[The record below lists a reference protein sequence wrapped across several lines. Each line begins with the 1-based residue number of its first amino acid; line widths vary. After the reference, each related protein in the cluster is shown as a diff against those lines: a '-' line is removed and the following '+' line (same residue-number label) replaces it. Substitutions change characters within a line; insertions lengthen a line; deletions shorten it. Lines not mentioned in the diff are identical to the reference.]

1 VQVDGGRR
9 PGRVG
14 DATAGVEDEGPEG
27 QVDQQ
32 PEHIGGEGAVGG
44 EHEHLAPAGGRG
56 KEPGEQPDPGAAEHL
71 VRHPRTHSAGDEGGG
86 EQRRASEG
94 KAESGTENPAGNDQR
109 EEDHLDPGSA
119 RIQRTEGG
127 PDRRQHTEHG
137 DGLGVDTSVGQLG
150 EYDGQYQNEQGS
162 EQQWGH
168 GGIAEPTGRDDERPE
183 EGDQSDEGG
192 HDEHGAGA
200 ETDRD
205 GGGGTHAHGATSAR
219 ASVTW
224 PMVR

>member
-1 VQVDGGRR
+1 V
-9 PGRVG
+9 
-14 DATAGVEDEGPEG
+14 GVEDEGPEG

-32 PEHIGGEGAVGG
+32 PERIGGDGAVGG
-44 EHEHLAPAGGRG
+44 QHEHLASAGGRG
-56 KEPGEQPDPGAAEHL
+56 KEPGEQPDPGAPEHL
-71 VRHPRTHSAGDEGGG
+71 VWHPRPHPAGDEGGG

-94 KAESGTENPAGNDQR
+94 EAESGTEDPARNDQR
-109 EEDHLDPGSA
+109 EEHHLDARRA

-127 PDRRQHTEHG
+127 PDRRQHAEHG
-137 DGLGVDTSVGQLG
+137 DGLGVDAAVGQLG
-150 EYDGQYQNEQGS
+150 EHDGQYQNEQRP
-162 EQQWGH
+162 EQQRGH

-183 EGDQSDEGG
+183 EGDQPDEGG
-192 HDEHGAGA
+192 HQEHGTGA

-205 GGGGTHAHGATSAR
+205 GGRGTHGATPAR